1 MGRKYCIFA
10 FFCVLLLGVQNG
22 QAQFRSP
29 GRAALGGGLNES
41 IGPRFGSEYIL
52 PELHKWY
59 APRHLFETYAQPWY
73 AQEVSYAEGDYQR
86 YVDQLLEGS
95 QWYDSFGTS
104 LGRGWLVYSW
114 NQTQAAS
121 QGSVIMKRP
130 ANPGRRDTYSR
141 FFSRLVIASDG
152 DGRGTYRLMIGDQIF
167 TSFTPLTF
175 YKPRFNG
182 MRLDYATDRVM
193 SSLILSRPSEPNR
206 DSRTDVTN
214 LMGGHAEVDATDKL
228 RFGFTYVNAHNSR
241 SKEEFA
247 SGNPLAGVLTTN
259 QNQAL
264 QDLWVSVRDD
274 SPADGVGGP
283 ALFSYDVVLTDT
295 SGSEIRGSE
304 IGFLP
309 FVEGGRSEGSTLL
322 ASGAE
327 RIVLHYDMST
337 LDYEGMGSVD
347 LKRTRVELS
356 VANDYRVEMA
366 SNLQTDGERNNPEPV
381 FLTYDRAE
389 GNVADRSN
397 GTILSLDYA
406 LPTANELIGFN
417 WDLRDWLGLSF
428 MGEIVVNRRHGQYP
442 SPNISRGYHSLQQ
455 ASAAYGVAL
464 YKSYPWSI
472 YLEVFSLDDDY
483 STNYWLTEASGTI
496 RYKDRIP
503 QLYEFVDDDDD
514 SDAVPDWERPLQ
526 PWNAT
531 VWPGYDENGDFIYD
545 HNQNLN
551 LQPDYDE
558 PFLRFRSD
566 RPEFLFGLDLNHN
579 GTVDRFED
587 DDEPDY
593 PYGRDL
599 RGFNTY
605 TSAHIGPDMSL
616 LVGRQDMRRL
626 SGDGH
631 TRSWYAMW
639 SWTRHIG
646 SGRIRFYEH
655 GALVRDNIPNDI
667 NQWIQPVGAL
677 GRMRRLV
684 DRLPARNAW
693 KNTFYADWGHGLGQG
708 MRFLHRFKW
717 DFVQQRDR
725 REVVR
730 EHEGRNRSGFVGIIN
745 KGEWSVPVGLAVFE
759 PRIKS
764 EVRRQRPFSALLGE
778 TTVAEQTLFLIWTQP
793 LLAETVG
800 VAYFP
805 RYGRQLFNT
814 QLQVGLELSRLNLL
828 DGSSEEVREGS
839 KSWTWVGQLT
849 NRVGYLGYQL
859 VLRAG
864 VRLGN
869 RYFEGGDEQR
879 SSLFFLT
886 VNAGL

>member
-1 MGRKYCIFA
+1 MRRTGFIFA
-10 FFCVLLLGVQNG
+10 LCALSFIVQEV
-22 QAQFRSP
+22 QAQYRSP
-29 GRAALGGGLNES
+29 GRAALGGGLGEDM
-41 IGPRFGSEYIL
+41 GPRFGAEYIL
-52 PELHKWY
+52 PEIHKWY
-59 APRHLFETYAQPWY
+59 APRHLFETYTQPWY
-73 AQEVSYAEGDYQR
+73 RQEGNYAEGDYRR

-114 NQTQAAS
+114 TQTQAAS

-130 ANPGRRDTYSR
+130 ANPGRRDTYSS

-152 DGRGTYRLMIGDQIF
+152 DSRGTYRLMIGDEIF

-182 MRLDYATDRVM
+182 MRLDYAADRVM

-214 LMGGHAEVDATDKL
+214 LMGGHAEVDAADKL
-228 RFGFTYVNAHNSR
+228 RFGFTYVNAHNAR

-264 QDLWVSVRDD
+264 QDLWISVRDD
-274 SPADGVGGP
+274 SPADGAGGP
-283 ALFSYDVVLTDT
+283 ALFSYDVVFTDT
-295 SGSEIRGSE
+295 SGSETRGSE

-309 FVEGGRSEGSTLL
+309 FVEGGRSEGSTLV

-327 RIVLHYDMST
+327 RIVLHYDMSG
-337 LDYEGMGSVD
+337 LDFDGMSSVD
-347 LKRTRVELS
+347 LRRTRVELS
-356 VANDYRVEMA
+356 VANDYRIEMA
-366 SNLQTDGERNNPEPV
+366 SNLQTDGERSNPEPV
-381 FLTYDRAE
+381 FLTFNRAE

-397 GTILSLDYA
+397 GTVLSLDYA

-417 WDLRDWLGLSF
+417 WDLRDWSGLSF
-428 MGEIVVNRRHGQYP
+428 MGELVLNRRHGQYP
-442 SPNISRGYHSLQQ
+442 SPNIPRGHRSVQQ
-455 ASAAYGVAL
+455 AAAAYGVAL
-464 YKSYPWSI
+464 YKAYPWSV
-472 YLEVFSLDDDY
+472 YLEAFSVDDDY
-483 STNYWLTEASGTI
+483 STNYWLTESSGTI

-514 SDAVPDWERPLQ
+514 ADAVPDWERPLQ
-526 PWNAT
+526 RWNST

-558 PFLRFRSD
+558 PFLRYHSD

-587 DDEPDY
+587 DDDPDY
-593 PYGRDL
+593 PYHRDL
-599 RGFNTY
+599 RGFNAY
-605 TSAHIGPDMSL
+605 TSAHIGPQMTL
-616 LVGRQDMRRL
+616 LLGRQDMRRMA
-626 SGDGH
+626 GDGQ
-631 TRSWYAMW
+631 TRAWYVLW

-646 SGRIRFYEH
+646 AGRVRLYEH
-655 GALVRDNIPNDI
+655 GALVRDNIPDDI
-667 NQWIQPVGAL
+667 NQWVQPAGAL
-677 GRMRRLV
+677 GRMRRFADL
-684 DRLPARNAW
+684 LPARNTW
-693 KNTFYADWGHGLGQG
+693 KNTFYADWEHGLLQG

-717 DFVQQRDR
+717 DVVQQRDSQR
-725 REVVR
+725 VVQER
-730 EHEGRNRSGFVGIIN
+730 EGRYKSGFIGVVN
-745 KGEWSVPVGLAVFE
+745 KGEWSLPVGLAVFE

-764 EVRRQRPFSALLGE
+764 EVRHQRPYSSLLGE
-778 TTVAEQTLFLIWTQP
+778 TTIAEQTLFLIWTQP
-793 LLAETVG
+793 LLAESVG

-828 DGSSEEVREGS
+828 AGRSEEVRES
-839 KSWTWVGQLT
+839 SQSWTWVSQLT

-869 RYFEGGDEQR
+869 KHFASGEEQR